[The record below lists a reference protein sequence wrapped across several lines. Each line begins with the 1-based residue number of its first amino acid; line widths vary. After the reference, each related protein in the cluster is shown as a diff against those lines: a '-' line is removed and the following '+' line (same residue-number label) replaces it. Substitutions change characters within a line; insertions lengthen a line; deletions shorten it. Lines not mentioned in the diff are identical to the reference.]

1 MAPSSKR
8 MNDSN
13 ETMVSHTKSSGVG
26 NEILKMK
33 KTQVLPELNA
43 EKEIQVP
50 TYENLPHPKP

>member
-13 ETMVSHTKSSGVG
+13 ETMVSHLKS

-33 KTQVLPELNA
+33 RTQVLPELNA

-50 TYENLPHPKP
+50 TYENLQHPKP

>member
-8 MNDSN
+8 MNGSN

-33 KTQVLPELNA
+33 KTQILPELNA
-43 EKEIQVP
+43 GKKYKCQHLK
-50 TYENLPHPKP
+50 T